1 MKTLLSMVL
10 VAFCL
15 NAQACR
21 NGYYLVVNKTQTSL
35 LYPLAVG
42 NLITAA
48 MNLAAELG
56 SPLVTAD
63 VIKAV

>member
-35 LYPLAVG
+35 WFETKDACKRGAREL
-42 NLITAA
+42 NLLTGAYDCIPT
-48 MNLAAELG
+48 
-56 SPLVTAD
+56 
-63 VIKAV
+63 K